1 MLLEVDDEDEGQSLS
16 YRQVNPTRESFL
28 QEVASFNPDARG
40 GRQSDADGTTREQ
53 MLLHKKEDNH
63 FPENMQLQF
72 AFCRKS
78 KPW

>member
-1 MLLEVDDEDEGQSLS
+1 MLLEVDDVDEGQSPS
-16 YRQVNPTRESFL
+16 YRQVDPARESFL
-28 QEVASFNPDARG
+28 QGVASFNPDARG
-40 GRQSDADGTTREQ
+40 GRQSDADRTTREQ

-63 FPENMQLQF
+63 FPENTQLQF